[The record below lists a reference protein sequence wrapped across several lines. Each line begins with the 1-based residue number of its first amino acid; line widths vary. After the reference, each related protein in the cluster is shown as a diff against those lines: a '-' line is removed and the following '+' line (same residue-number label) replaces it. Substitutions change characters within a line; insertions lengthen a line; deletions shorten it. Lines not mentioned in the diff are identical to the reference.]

1 MKVRVK
7 VFGHLSN
14 ALGKNTAVELADD
27 AKVKDL
33 VSKLSQQ
40 ADSLKKLSLSRY
52 DRTDPE
58 LTILLNGRNILT
70 LKKLETP
77 LKDGD
82 LVLFMPPVYGG

>member
-1 MKVRVK
+1 MPKMRDCLFAAARRQAVK
-7 VFGHLSN
+7 LSDN
-14 ALGKNTAVELADD
+14 

-40 ADSLKKLSLSRY
+40 AEVLEKLSLSRY

-70 LKKLETP
+70 PEKLETP

-82 LVLFMPPVYGG
+82 LVLFMPPVYGE